1 MNMNHRDWDG
11 VYRADVQPMMRESER
26 VAAAEADSGTALR
39 IRVPAKLNLFLAV
52 RGSRSDGFH
61 ELITVF
67 QTVSVHDELRVGLVG
82 HPGRRHHPAGRRR
95 MRLELWADSA
105 VPHGRNNLAFRA
117 ALLLGELSGIN
128 PVAGRQDRD
137 AVRTILDLDKRIPVA
152 AGMAGGSADAA
163 AALIGLNRL
172 WGCGLTLAQ
181 LRSLGAQLG
190 SDVPFCMTGGTAL
203 GTGRGTDITPVLSR
217 GPFHWVVWP
226 DSEPLSTQ
234 EVYRAWDRHCAPAD
248 TDPEGVL
255 FALRSSDP
263 RQLAAVLS
271 NELEPAAF
279 ALRPRLVERRRRLL
293 EAGALGVVVAGSG
306 PTLLALA
313 ADHASAVTVAQ
324 RLEGDAVRPIVASSP
339 AGGPQVTAV
348 QRATETGPLGSLN
361 L

>member
-1 MNMNHRDWDG
+1 
-11 VYRADVQPMMRESER
+11 
-26 VAAAEADSGTALR
+26 VAVAEAASGTALR

-52 RGSRSDGFH
+52 RGSRFDGFH
-61 ELITVF
+61 ELVTVF
-67 QTVSVHDELRVGLVG
+67 QSVSIYDELRVALVG
-82 HPGRRHHPAGRRR
+82 QPGRRHHPAGRRR
-95 MRLELWADSA
+95 MRLELWADAA
-105 VPHGRNNLAFRA
+105 VPQGRENLAFRA
-117 ALLLGELSGIN
+117 ALRLGELSGIS
-128 PVAGRQDRD
+128 PVAGQNDRD
-137 AVRTILDLDKRIPVA
+137 AVRTILDLDKRIPIA
-152 AGMAGGSADAA
+152 AGLAGGSADAA

-181 LRSLGAQLG
+181 LRALGAEVG

-234 EVYRAWDRHCAPAD
+234 DVYRAWDRHCEPAG

-255 FALRSSDP
+255 YALHSSDP

-279 ALRPRLVERRRRLL
+279 ALRPHLAERKRRLL
-293 EAGALGVVVAGSG
+293 NAGALGVVLAGSG

-313 ADHASAVTVAQ
+313 ADHASAMAVARQ
-324 RLEGDAVRPIVASSP
+324 LVDDAVRPIVASSP

-348 QRATETGPLGSLN
+348 QRATETGPLGYLN
-361 L
+361 P